1 MTRLPRKTVTVIA
14 LLLCAAFGSASMSMA
29 GPAKERDPL
38 AGLNRAISRAGATAL
53 STEQQTQLNTL
64 IANYQAALPDE
75 DDDTLEAARE
85 AYDAAILA
93 GDLTA
98 ATAQAAIIANRTA
111 ALTSAKLQAR
121 AQFLIGVLAVL
132 KSGGQLTALIAT
144 FGEDRVLELIG
155 GSGHG
160 RR

>member
-1 MTRLPRKTVTVIA
+1 MTKVRRKSVTIIA
-14 LLLCAAFGSASMSMA
+14 LLLCATIGGASMAMA
-29 GPAKERDPL
+29 APAKERDPL
-38 AGLNRAISRAGATAL
+38 SGLNRAISRAGAAAL
-53 STEQQTQLNTL
+53 TPDQQTQLNTL
-64 IANYQAALPDE
+64 ITNYQAALPDE
-75 DDDTLEAARE
+75 DDDALEAARE
-85 AYDAAILA
+85 AYNAAILA